1 MPRIGETPPI
11 SVSNHVD
18 KKYNPSN
25 LDRRGDTTDYKRN
38 GKGGGRRRE
47 RFSNDGGEFRRR
59 ETDRSRGRGEGEQC
73 RLSTYLRRLGP
84 FY

>member
-38 GKGGGRRRE
+38 GKGGEGGGNDFLTTGGNLGGKRQTEAGGGGRV
-47 RFSNDGGEFRRR
+47 NNAG
-59 ETDRSRGRGEGEQC
+59 
-73 RLSTYLRRLGP
+73 
-84 FY
+84 